1 MSGAYPAEI
10 SQMSKIEGL
19 FKDFKQ
25 HFPLSTLSGNSDMVL
40 QSE

>member
-10 SQMSKIEGL
+10 SQMRNIEGL

-25 HFPLSTLSGNSDMVL
+25 HFSLFTLSGNCDMDL